1 MVAGY
6 SGLLSLWG
14 VMMLIISSVLSGHR
28 WTKQVP
34 RKLEEGKGG
43 TAWVHRLGKAL

>member
-1 MVAGY
+1 VPALVMAGY
-6 SGLLSLWG
+6 SELLSLWG
-14 VMMLIISSVLSGHR
+14 GVMMLLISSVLSGHR

-43 TAWVHRLGKAL
+43 TGGFTG